1 MGLPTWSPSEV
12 STFFIK
18 DRDDVTGDERSG
30 AETAIVASHRPTRPL
45 KKVETPG
52 LVFVSI
58 FMAFMRLT
66 GGAWNSTTRYLPK
79 ELKALV
85 GATSERYVERR
96 RVDRYVGR
104 SGGTGSDSDH
114 GSRCGIE
121 WFSVKAKCEKRRAEW
136 RERNGVHT
144 ESHSFSVVLL
154 LSHTYDRPRTHAR
167 ARINRQ
173 SARHANERTRRVRHA

>member
-18 DRDDVTGDERSG
+18 DEDDTTGDKQSETQ
-30 AETAIVASHRPTRPL
+30 TAIVASHRPTRPL

-58 FMAFMRLT
+58 FMAFTRLT

-85 GATSERYVERR
+85 RVTRKGWAKRY
-96 RVDRYVGR
+96 RVDV
-104 SGGTGSDSDH
+104 
-114 GSRCGIE
+114 
-121 WFSVKAKCEKRRAEW
+121 
-136 RERNGVHT
+136 
-144 ESHSFSVVLL
+144 
-154 LSHTYDRPRTHAR
+154 
-167 ARINRQ
+167 
-173 SARHANERTRRVRHA
+173 